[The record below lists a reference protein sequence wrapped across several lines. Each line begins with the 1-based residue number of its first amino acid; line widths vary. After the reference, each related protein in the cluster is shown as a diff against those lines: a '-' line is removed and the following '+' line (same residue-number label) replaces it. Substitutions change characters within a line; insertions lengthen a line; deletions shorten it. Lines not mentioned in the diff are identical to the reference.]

1 MAVNPKKLRPY
12 DQPPRRRRSLI
23 REAPDSAATAFLVV
37 AALWLLVAAGLGAA
51 WIGGLLFPEQLTFQF
66 EIPLPIIGALPIDIS
81 AQTDGA
87 AFTNALVYGWLSN
100 AALGAILFITP
111 RISGVRLVGE
121 RMAFQAM
128 VAWNLAV
135 AGGLASVY
143 LPSVAQVG
151 RLAEFAIPFDGLMLL
166 ALLMLNVAFWRTV
179 LAAGRRL
186 PYVSVWFFGVALLVV
201 MGAYALAAAATAGAQ
216 LISLDETLVALVVGF
231 AARAIETYWVLGVAL
246 GTLFYVVPR
255 ATGNPLASAA
265 MGMLAWLLWA
275 GLSGIAALGALA
287 DTSVPFWVT
296 MLGNVGT
303 MLLVAPVFLSVATLA
318 LTIQGR
324 WTLVL
329 SAGTIGFAVV
339 SLAFLLASSL
349 LEAIGSLRTVQGLV
363 RGTEWPMGVW
373 AFGTLGTAT
382 FASFAV
388 IDHAAPRLLRRD
400 WRGSVLTDAQLWAG
414 FAGATLIGLAL
425 MAGGLAHGSLLSQG
439 APPDEITNTLRWF
452 LIVAGGGMSLVALG
466 SAALLGTLF
475 LMYTTARKASY
486 AVADA
491 LAAAAGH

>member
-12 DQPPRRRRSLI
+12 DEPPRRRRQWIPRS
-23 REAPDSAATAFLVV
+23 PDTAATGFLVL
-37 AALWLLVAAGLGAA
+37 AALWLLVTAGLGAT
-51 WIGGLLFPEQLTFQF
+51 WIGGLLFPEQLTFRF
-66 EIPLPIIGALPIDIS
+66 EIPLPIFGAFPIDIGP
-81 AQTDGA
+81 QTDGA
-87 AFTNALVYGWLSN
+87 AFANALVYGWLSN

-111 RISGVRLVGE
+111 RLSGVRLAGE
-121 RMAFQAM
+121 RMAFLAL

-135 AGGLASVY
+135 AGGLSSVY
-143 LPSVAQVG
+143 MPRVAQVG

-166 ALLMLNVAFWRTV
+166 GLLMVNVVFWRTV
-179 LAAGRRL
+179 VAAGRL

-216 LISLDETLVALVVGF
+216 LISLDATLVALVAGF
-231 AARAIETYWVLGVAL
+231 AARSIETYWVLGVAL

-255 ATGNPLASAA
+255 ATLNPLASAA
-265 MGMLAWLLWA
+265 MAMLAWLLWA
-275 GLSGIAALGALA
+275 GLSGISALGALV

-296 MLGNVGT
+296 TLGNVGT
-303 MLLVAPVFLSVATLA
+303 VLLVAPVFLAVATLA

-329 SAGTIGFAVV
+329 SAGTVAFAVV
-339 SLAFLLASSL
+339 SMAFLLATSL
-349 LEAIGSLRTVQGLV
+349 LEAIGALRSVQGLV
-363 RGTEWPMGVW
+363 RGTEWPLGVW
-373 AFGTLGTAT
+373 VFGTLGSAT
-382 FASFAV
+382 FASFALF
-388 IDHAAPRLLRRD
+388 DHAAPRILRRD
-400 WRGSVLTDAQLWAG
+400 WRGSVLTDAQLWAT
-414 FAGATLIGLAL
+414 FAGTTLTGVAL
-425 MAGGLAHGSLLSQG
+425 MGAGLAHGSLLGEAAS
-439 APPDEITNTLRWF
+439 ADEITNTLRWF
-452 LIVAGGGMSLVALG
+452 LIGAGGGMSLVALG

>member
-23 REAPDSAATAFLVV
+23 PQAPDSAALAFLVV
-37 AALWLLVAAGLGAA
+37 AALWLLVAAGLGAT
-51 WIGGLLFPEQLTFQF
+51 WIGGLLFPAQLTFQF

-81 AQTDGA
+81 PQTDGA
-87 AFTNALVYGWLSN
+87 AFANALVYGWLSN

-121 RMAFQAM
+121 RTAFLAM

-135 AGGLASVY
+135 AGGLSSVY

-166 ALLMLNVAFWRTV
+166 GLLMVNVVFWRTV
-179 LAAGRRL
+179 MAARRL
-186 PYVSVWFFGVALLVV
+186 PYVSIWFFGIALLAV
-201 MGAYALAAAATAGAQ
+201 MGTYALAAAATAGAQ
-216 LISLDETLVALVVGF
+216 LISLDATPVALLVGF
-231 AARAIETYWVLGVAL
+231 AGRAIETYWVLVVAL
-246 GTLFYVVPR
+246 GTLFYVGPR

-265 MGMLAWLLWA
+265 MAMLAWVLWA
-275 GLSGIAALGALA
+275 GLSGVSALGALV
-287 DTSVPFWVT
+287 DTSIPFWVT

-318 LTIQGR
+318 LTIQRR

-329 SAGTIGFAVV
+329 SAGSIAFAVIAM
-339 SLAFLLASSL
+339 AFLLATSL

-363 RGTEWPMGVW
+363 RGTEWPIGVW
-373 AFGTLGTAT
+373 AFGSLGTAT
-382 FASFAV
+382 FAAFALF
-388 IDHAAPRLLRRD
+388 DHAAPRLLRRD
-400 WRGSVLTDAQLWAG
+400 WGGSVLTDAQLWAG
-414 FAGATLIGLAL
+414 FAGAALTGLAL
-425 MAGGLAHGSLLSQG
+425 MAGGLAHGSLLQQ
-439 APPDEITNTLRWF
+439 AAQPDEITNTLRWF
-452 LIVAGGGMSLVALG
+452 LMVAGGGMSLVALG